1 MIITITGLVQ
11 VNTLIFTRVSKRDL
25 EIITLLY
32 LSTIEV
38 PSLTRLALILSI
50 ISNVLNQSIGVEVLL
65 AFIFRLYL
73 IITIFVFY
81 QFFSIRFAKKLLI
94 FGLA

>member
-50 ISNVLNQSIGVEVLL
+50 ISNVLNQSIGVEILL

>member
-11 VNTLIFTRVSKRDL
+11 VNTLIFTRVSKRDF